1 VADDDRVVIRSEG
14 DDGSVRLSLWHN
26 GKRTTLATPD
36 GWTVS
41 SVVELTDNG
50 LLGANV
56 RNAAGSERPAVWELS
71 SPA

>member
-1 VADDDRVVIRSEG
+1 MVIRSEG

-26 GKRTTLATPD
+26 GQRTSLATPD

-50 LLGANV
+50 LLVANV
-56 RNAAGSERPAVWELS
+56 RNAAGSEWPAVWKLG
-71 SPA
+71 A